1 MIEKPGRSP
10 AFCLVAGVSVIVLF
24 SDFGV
29 RGPYVGQIQAVLHE
43 RAPGVPVVELFSD
56 APAFNPRAAA
66 YLLAAYAVAFPPHT
80 IFLAVVDPGVGTT
93 ERKPIAVN
101 VDGRWFVGPDNG
113 LLSVVAARGSDRQFW
128 EILWRPSDLSN
139 SFHGRDLFAPVAAAL
154 TRGERWW
161 GKPYS
166 PARDWTS
173 AEWPD
178 ELDEV
183 IYVDDF
189 GNAITGRRGSTADSH
204 MRLTVGDRSLG
215 FARTF
220 ATAPVGSP
228 FWYINANGL
237 VEIAVNR
244 GSAALVLGIGVGTK
258 FRLGAH
264 SGVQ

>member
-1 MIEKPGRSP
+1 M
-10 AFCLVAGVSVIVLF
+10 IVLF

-29 RGPYVGQIQAVLHE
+29 RGPYVGQIRAVLHE
-43 RAPGVPVVELFSD
+43 RAPGVPVVDLFSD
-56 APAFNPRAAA
+56 APAFNSRAAA
-66 YLLAAYAVAFPPHT
+66 YLLAGYASAFAPRT
-80 IFLAVVDPGVGTT
+80 IFLAVVDPGVGTS

-113 LLSVVAARGSDRQFW
+113 LLNVVVARGVERQFW
-128 EILWRPSDLSN
+128 EIRWRPTDLSE

-161 GKPYS
+161 GTPYS
-166 PARDWTS
+166 PEHAWAHSDWP
-173 AEWPD
+173 E

-189 GNAITGRRGSTADSH
+189 GNAITGRRGNMVDIRT
-204 MRLTVGDRSLG
+204 RLAIGGASLA

-220 ATAPVGSP
+220 AKVSVGTP

-237 VEIAVNR
+237 VEIAVNQ
-244 GSAALVLGIGVGTK
+244 GSAARVLDIGVGSE
-258 FRLGAH
+258 FRLVPSA
-264 SGVQ
+264 